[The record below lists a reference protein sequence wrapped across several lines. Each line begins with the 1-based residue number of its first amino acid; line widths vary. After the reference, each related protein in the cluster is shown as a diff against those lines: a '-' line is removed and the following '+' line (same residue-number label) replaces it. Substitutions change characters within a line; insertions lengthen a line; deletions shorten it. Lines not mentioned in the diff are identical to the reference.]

1 MLWRQS
7 LRRTGPCLAR
17 PSTTPLAI
25 ALPIYGPPL
34 TAVRPAVVGRQR
46 WLASIK
52 SLEPTTTSTAAA
64 ESYTQSDR
72 HLDELLRAIRCK
84 ETENVFPAFHA
95 WVMLLANDDLAAHE
109 QIRTLPANVLS
120 AVIRALDPIHNPQID
135 VAHGL
140 NISLGQIQF
149 TNACNLVD
157 EFGVRRHHVFV
168 LEAMK
173 LLLKA
178 RRSAGREL
186 VLADYEVFLRCAG
199 AAGDIAAAMF
209 FFGAIREHGLAPKR
223 TTTTWNEFLKA
234 RYQMNPAYYQ
244 FDRQRVLLKARDSYR
259 VTFRT
264 ILKNVRRI
272 ETLRHSMNALKEF
285 PFNRQRH
292 RLWADNFL
300 WQRQKMGFQSYFAHW
315 RRSRAMGVLL
325 NEELLCSTLIG
336 LGRSGSLTHIR
347 SIVLKK
353 GLGIGLLEDKETGIF
368 SIIGRRSFRP
378 GNPKAPTERFLNAM
392 VEAFGC
398 MSRICL
404 CLDLV
409 IHTSN
414 VYHIPIPHETWNNLF
429 NWAYVCST
437 KSNQAQR
444 KILESFPPSALVDAQ
459 LVTKVWETMTSA
471 PYNVEPTFES
481 YIARI
486 KVLIFQ
492 RRFGAAREMIRD
504 HAIKHYRS
512 LEKEHQQIV
521 FDEVLQEVSHV
532 SHRRLTIETQKEHA
546 WYAIQECVHRFFS
559 DVTSNANRRNSKY
572 PQTVVPN
579 IILEFSEFMTEQIR
593 YRAAQGYV
601 CLERSVQPRR
611 YKWVKRNR
619 QTLPQLKG
627 GFETQMLAMDGK
639 IAGAETFE
647 DRMENWPRDEVM
659 NVREWKRVPNPRLRA
674 KGAPPEST
682 DVNAREWWNT
692 LAGELMR

>member
-1 MLWRQS
+1 MLWRQC

-34 TAVRPAVVGRQR
+34 GAVRPAVVGRQR
-46 WLASIK
+46 WLASV
-52 SLEPTTTSTAAA
+52 SSAESTATSTPVA
-64 ESYTQSDR
+64 EPYTQSDR

-95 WVMLLANDDLAAHE
+95 WVMLLASNDHAAH
-109 QIRTLPANVLS
+109 QQMRTLPVNILS
-120 AVIRALDPIHNPQID
+120 AVIRALDPIQNPQID
-135 VAHGL
+135 IAHGL
-140 NISLGQIQF
+140 NITLGQIQF

-157 EFGVRRHHVFV
+157 EFGVRHHHLFV

-173 LLLKA
+173 LLLKS
-178 RRSAGREL
+178 RRAAGREL
-186 VLADYEVFLRCAG
+186 VLADYEVFMRCAG
-199 AAGDIAAAMF
+199 AASDIAAATF
-209 FFGAIREHGLAPKR
+209 FFGAIRAHGLALKR

-234 RYQMNPAYYQ
+234 RYQINPAYYQ
-244 FDRQRVLLKARDSYR
+244 FDRQRVVQQARHSFR

-264 ILKNVRRI
+264 SLRNIRRM
-272 ETLRHSMNALKEF
+272 ESLRHSMNALKRL

-300 WQRQKMGFQSYFAHW
+300 WQRQKTGFQSYFANW

-325 NEELLCSTLIG
+325 NEELLCNTMVG
-336 LGRSGSLTHIR
+336 LSRSGSLTHIR

-368 SIIGRRSFRP
+368 SVIGSRTLRYGS
-378 GNPKAPTERFLNAM
+378 PKAPTKRFLNAM
-392 VEAFGC
+392 VEALGC
-398 MSRICL
+398 MSRIRL

-409 IHTSN
+409 IHTSK
-414 VYHIPIPHETWNNLF
+414 VYRIPIPPETWNNLF

-444 KILESFPPSALVDAQ
+444 RMMGSFPRSALVDAQ
-459 LVTKVWETMTSA
+459 LVTKVWETMTSE
-471 PYNVEPTFES
+471 PYKVKPTFES
-481 YIARI
+481 YIVRI

-492 RRFGAAREMIRD
+492 GKFGAAREMIRD
-504 HAIKHYRS
+504 HGIKHYRR
-512 LEKEHQQIV
+512 LEREHQQIV
-521 FDEVLQEVSHV
+521 FDEVLQEVSHA

-546 WYAIQECVHRFFS
+546 WYAIQECVHHFFS
-559 DVTSNANRRNSKY
+559 NATSNVRRRESIF
-572 PQTVVPN
+572 PLTAMPN
-579 IILEFSEFMTEQIR
+579 IILEFGEFMNEQIR
-593 YRAAQGYV
+593 YRTAQGYV
-601 CLERSVQPRR
+601 CLERSVTPCRFEWVRR
-611 YKWVKRNR
+611 KRE
-619 QTLPQLKG
+619 TLPQLKG

-639 IAGAETFE
+639 IADVETFDE
-647 DRMENWPRDEVM
+647 RMENWPRDNVM
-659 NVREWKRVPNPRLRA
+659 NVREWKRVPNPRPRA

-682 DVNAREWWNT
+682 DVNAREWWKT